1 MAKIKL
7 DDVEYD
13 TEDMSDNAKAQ
24 LASLQFNEAHINRLK
39 NERIPWRAFIWG
51 PQQDAAMEARNI
63 LKKPTA
69 GLSES
74 LNVFFA
80 IPIISKKKAALDK
93 LSWGLPALDEL
104 AAFFLSLTLPRP
116 TKRTLNPLP

>member
-39 NERIPWRAFIWG
+39 NELAIADTAKIAYVNALKRELESNTETK
-51 PQQDAAMEARNI
+51 EASP
-63 LKKPTA
+63 KGK
-69 GLSES
+69 
-74 LNVFFA
+74 
-80 IPIISKKKAALDK
+80 SKK
-93 LSWGLPALDEL
+93 
-104 AAFFLSLTLPRP
+104 
-116 TKRTLNPLP
+116 

>member
-39 NERIPWRAFIWG
+39 NELAIADTAKI
-51 PQQDAAMEARNI
+51 AYVNA
-63 LKKPTA
+63 LKRELESSEDNKSSTA
-69 GLSES
+69 KTK
-74 LNVFFA
+74 A
-80 IPIISKKKAALDK
+80 KK
-93 LSWGLPALDEL
+93 
-104 AAFFLSLTLPRP
+104 
-116 TKRTLNPLP
+116 